1 MQINLPRNII
11 EIFYGKEETR
21 LLIFTCVGPPGV
33 GQGGPYK
40 VAQEENENIRVDFYP
55 NCLYFCVKQ
64 DRKYSTFPPLD
75 LFVDGGGRT
84 IHVLRHR
91 KNYRKENK
99 A

>member
-1 MQINLPRNII
+1 MHLC
-11 EIFYGKEETR
+11 EFS
-21 LLIFTCVGPPGV
+21 LLLVELDTAVLT
-33 GQGGPYK
+33 
-40 VAQEENENIRVDFYP
+40 IRKKTKNSQLLFYP
-55 NCLYFCVKQ
+55 NCLCFCAKQ
-64 DRKYSTFPPLD
+64 DRKYFTFPPLD